1 MNVVTFIR
9 HLDCSCGKLVLRYFV
24 NTAPAYALMLM
35 FLCSHLLLNFA
46 HACAYALVKTSLFK
60 RLPDYGRA
68 IECLF
73 HIMQFAPV
81 LLRCKVLG
89 SSINVTA
96 VRKIPNV
103 SILFK
108 MKSYSVNILY

>member
-1 MNVVTFIR
+1 M
-9 HLDCSCGKLVLRYFV
+9 GE
-24 NTAPAYALMLM
+24 
-35 FLCSHLLLNFA
+35 LLNV
-46 HACAYALVKTSLFK
+46 CASLTVN
-60 RLPDYGRA
+60 
-68 IECLF
+68 

-81 LLRCKVLG
+81 LLRYKVLG